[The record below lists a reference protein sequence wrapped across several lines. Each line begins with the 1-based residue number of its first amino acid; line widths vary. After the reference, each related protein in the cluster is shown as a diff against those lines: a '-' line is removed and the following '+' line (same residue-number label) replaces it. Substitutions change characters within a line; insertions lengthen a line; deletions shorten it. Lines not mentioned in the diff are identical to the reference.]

1 MSWKVL
7 ITSAPMA
14 KVGGPSAALL
24 QQAGCRIS
32 QPSLALPAAGEEL
45 LRLLD
50 GVDAV
55 IAGNDHYSAE
65 VLAASAAAGLKIISR
80 WGVGFDAID
89 VRAATTEG
97 IIVAYTPGMTDGAVA
112 DLAFGLLLAVV
123 RHIPQGHHSMREGLW
138 LPQWGNDMAGKTLGI
153 LGYGRIGA
161 TVARRARGF
170 DLRVIAYSP
179 RPHPEAA
186 AAGVECV
193 PLDDLLGQSDYMTL
207 HAALTPQSRGLLGE
221 AQFRRMKPTAFLV
234 NTARGGLVDEA
245 ALLRALSE
253 GWIAGAALDV
263 FAEEPL
269 PARHPFRTAPN
280 LVLSPHQGSSA
291 FETGERV
298 SRAAVQAVLE
308 LVAGRRPS
316 LVLNTEV
323 FDSPRLRAKIGQPA

>member
-7 ITSAPMA
+7 ITSGPMA
-14 KVGGPSAALL
+14 KVGAPAAKLL

-32 QPSLALPAAGEEL
+32 QPPLALPAAGDEL

-55 IAGNDHYSAE
+55 IAGNDLYSAE
-65 VLAASAAAGLKIISR
+65 VLAAAAELKIISR
-80 WGVGFDAID
+80 WGVGYDAVD
-89 VRAATTEG
+89 VRAATAEG
-97 IIVAYTPGMTDGAVA
+97 IIVAYTPGLTDGAVA
-112 DLAFGLLLAVV
+112 DLAFGLLLSLV

-138 LPQWGNDMAGKTLGI
+138 LPQWGHDMAGKTLGI

-170 DLRVIAYSP
+170 DLRVIAHGP

-193 PLDDLLGQSDYMTL
+193 PLEDLLGQSDYLTL

-221 AQFRRMKPTAFLV
+221 AEFRRMKPTAFLV
-234 NTARGGLVDEA
+234 NTARGALVDET

-269 PARHPFRTAPN
+269 PARHPLRTAPN
-280 LVLSPHQGSSA
+280 ILLSPHQGSSA
-291 FETGERV
+291 LETGERV
-298 SRAAVQAVLE
+298 SRAAAQAVLD
-308 LVAGRRPS
+308 LMDGRKPS

-323 FDSPRLRAKIGQPA
+323 FDSPRLRAKTARPA

>member
-7 ITSAPMA
+7 ITSGPMA
-14 KVGGPSAALL
+14 KVGAPAAKLL
-24 QQAGCRIS
+24 QQAGCQIN
-32 QPSLALPAAGEEL
+32 QPSLALPAAGNEL

-55 IAGNDHYSAE
+55 IAGNDLYSAE
-65 VLAASAAAGLKIISR
+65 ALGAPAAAGLKIISR
-80 WGVGFDAID
+80 WGVGYDAVD
-89 VRAATTEG
+89 VRAATAEG
-97 IIVAYTPGMTDGAVA
+97 IIVAYTPGLTDGAVA
-112 DLAFGLLLAVV
+112 DLAFGLLLSLV

-138 LPQWGNDMAGKTLGI
+138 LPQWGHDMAGKTLGI

-161 TVARRARGF
+161 TVARRALGF
-170 DLRVIAYSP
+170 DLRVIAHSP

-186 AAGVECV
+186 AEGVECV
-193 PLDDLLGQSDYMTL
+193 SLEDLLGRSDYLTL

-221 AQFRRMKPTAFLV
+221 SQFRRMKPTAFLV
-234 NTARGGLVDEA
+234 NTARGALVDEA

-280 LVLSPHQGSSA
+280 ILLSPHQGSSSI
-291 FETGERV
+291 ETGERV
-298 SRAAVQAVLE
+298 SRAAVQAVLD
-308 LVAGRRPS
+308 LLAGRKPP

-323 FDSPRLRAKIGQPA
+323 FDSPQLRAKIARPA